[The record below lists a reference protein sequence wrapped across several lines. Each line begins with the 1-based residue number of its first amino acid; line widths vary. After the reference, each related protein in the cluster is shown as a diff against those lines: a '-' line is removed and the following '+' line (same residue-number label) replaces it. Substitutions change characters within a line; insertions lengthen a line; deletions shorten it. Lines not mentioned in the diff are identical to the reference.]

1 LTNSTHAQDV
11 QPASR
16 NWEADAAQAGKIH
29 NATGRNLWHVAFLVA
44 VNTQPSKGGRPAK
57 ETATEGSSKRV
68 SFRQFA
74 EVAGITDVTV
84 GRYYATW
91 EKAADRGLVPHARD
105 LTVTEPKS
113 AIAKLSTEDWGESY
127 PSREVT
133 GPAPAAKASG
143 AASARR
149 NRSPAKA
156 DDTRGGQDTTSREP
170 EPSTI
175 MVRPDQVVSGN
186 DSPMVRYVKYARI
199 ESEKILGELKA
210 NIPLDAPMMGEL
222 AEFLNTV
229 HEIEHLVQVRLDM
242 QK

>member
-1 LTNSTHAQDV
+1 MTKSTHAQELT
-11 QPASR
+11 ASR
-16 NWEADAAQAGKIH
+16 NWEADATQAGKIH

-44 VNTQPSKGGRPAK
+44 VNTAPSKGGRPGK
-57 ETATEGSSKRV
+57 ETATDGGSKRV

-74 EVAGITDVTV
+74 EVAGITDMTV

-133 GPAPAAKASG
+133 GPTPAAKASG

-149 NRSPAKA
+149 SRSPAKA
-156 DDTRGGQDTTSREP
+156 ADTRGGQDTTSREP

-175 MVRPDQVVSGN
+175 LVRPDQVVSGT

-199 ESEKILGELKA
+199 ESEKILSELKG

-222 AEFLNTV
+222 AEFLSTV
-229 HEIEHLVQVRLDM
+229 SEIEHLVQVRLGI